1 MRRQF
6 DFRLFAIISFLTV
19 LVVSFSS
26 LNVRLPSLSP
36 LLSKY
41 LVSDAASHQTR
52 DSPRRSLLI
61 LGKGRSGTSFVSKM
75 FASTDR
81 VSKLNL
87 GPDYTANFIP
97 RWNFS
102 PARGRWNFVA
112 ITWRISARA
121 EILASAPNTK
131 LCAKSLRRIKIAP
144 RTRVAKIGA
153 LLLS

>member
-102 PARGRWNFVA
+102 PARGR
-112 ITWRISARA
+112 
-121 EILASAPNTK
+121 
-131 LCAKSLRRIKIAP
+131 
-144 RTRVAKIGA
+144 
-153 LLLS
+153 